1 VCVCACGVG
10 GVHQKPL
17 AEYNTVPRDGQVNM
31 SAVCHPCQAH
41 SREVNTDPRE
51 SSRVANMSA
60 VCHPCKPHSREVHTT
75 PRESIAICPVT
86 EKGKTAWMNHGN
98 GKVTIDSGAEESV
111 WPIGLLKAERIVPT
125 MNPRNF
131 VAANGNPLKHYGEK
145 VVNFK
150 PDGQLGMASMKFQVS
165 DVTKPLASV
174 ARIVEKGNV
183 VQFGA
188 GKNDSFILNVSTGRK
203 IPLHREKGSFVL
215 NVEYLV
221 EEDIASLDFPRQ
233 EP

>member
-1 VCVCACGVG
+1 
-10 GVHQKPL
+10 
-17 AEYNTVPRDGQVNM
+17 M
-31 SAVCHPCQAH
+31 
-41 SREVNTDPRE
+41 
-51 SSRVANMSA
+51 
-60 VCHPCKPHSREVHTT
+60 
-75 PRESIAICPVT
+75 
-86 EKGKTAWMNHGN
+86 
-98 GKVTIDSGAEESV
+98 
-111 WPIGLLKAERIVPT
+111 
-125 MNPRNF
+125 
-131 VAANGNPLKHYGEK
+131 
-145 VVNFK
+145 NFK

-215 NVEYLV
+215 DVEYLV